1 MAKIKVHELAKE
13 LEIKSK
19 DVITFLQEKGVD
31 VKAAQSSI
39 EGDAV
44 EWSKKRSSQLQI
56 RVAVRSKDS
65 SRIGQAAQT
74 ERKAQVEKAETAEKT
89 TQTAAVQAEGRE
101 EQTTD
106 KQDMNKEVAGQ
117 DSQARAHKKQ
127 RRSL

>member
-44 EWSKKRSSQLQI
+44 EWVKKKFAAANKG
-56 RVAVRSKDS
+56 AVRSK
-65 SRIGQAAQT
+65 GQRQDRAGSAD
-74 ERKAQVEKAETAEKT
+74 RK
-89 TQTAAVQAEGRE
+89 EG
-101 EQTTD
+101 
-106 KQDMNKEVAGQ
+106 AGGESGNGRK
-117 DSQARAHKKQ
+117 DDADCGSTG
-127 RRSL
+127 

>member
-44 EWSKKRSSQLQI
+44 EWVKK
-56 RVAVRSKDS
+56 KF
-65 SRIGQAAQT
+65 AA
-74 ERKAQVEKAETAEKT
+74 A
-89 TQTAAVQAEGRE
+89 
-101 EQTTD
+101 
-106 KQDMNKEVAGQ
+106 NKEPSDQKGSADRKEGAGGESGNGRK
-117 DSQARAHKKQ
+117 DDADCGSTG
-127 RRSL
+127 

>member
-44 EWSKKRSSQLQI
+44 EWVKKKF
-56 RVAVRSKDS
+56 AAAK
-65 SRIGQAAQT
+65 GQQQDRAGSAD
-74 ERKAQVEKAETAEKT
+74 RK
-89 TQTAAVQAEGRE
+89 EG
-101 EQTTD
+101 
-106 KQDMNKEVAGQ
+106 AGGESGNGRKN
-117 DSQARAHKKQ
+117 DADCGSTG
-127 RRSL
+127 